1 MTIES
6 TRVPVEWPFSR
17 SYERKEKLHSGV
29 TQHQV
34 LSCVRDAMKRTG
46 PHEQGVRHSDSR
58 RPGSARSPATPGS
71 SIKWQSQRTEAQ
83 TFEPRRNTFVAAETE
98 PNGINFFERM
108 TDKLEKVTGI
118 DIDGDGDVGMPGHD
132 NKAGALRAVGSKA
145 NRSRTP
151 ASARSRCPAT
161 LMSASDRLEEL
172 ASPKI
177 VYQYSASRAVRSA
190 RSSATSSRSSRQW
203 PPSPG
208 RSLLNPGGISPRNG
222 LYSPGVSSSPQKGFD
237 DGTRRPRGHDGL
249 YGAPASVIR
258 KHVRANIELHRERN
272 KTAHWKHA
280 MSASAANEVDE
291 FQSASSFW
299 LWPTRFAEWL
309 GPKSRGIVGW
319 REEPRNLDNR
329 AQFRQYIGLDRID
342 RHKQAV
348 EDHKRDKQKR
358 QRCEACLERIKA
370 IALQLLLAIAI
381 VAPLAWLS
389 MWWWSSYIDPKPP
402 TPPMPPMPPTPPP
415 SPPSPPS
422 SLMLLEHALERMP
435 AWLWVCGITF
445 SGGFIAVIR
454 TCGHQEAT
462 EFGRNQQQR
471 PSSSSRYARLRDSPG
486 RSPISA

>member
-1 MTIES
+1 
-6 TRVPVEWPFSR
+6 
-17 SYERKEKLHSGV
+17 
-29 TQHQV
+29 
-34 LSCVRDAMKRTG
+34 
-46 PHEQGVRHSDSR
+46 
-58 RPGSARSPATPGS
+58 
-71 SIKWQSQRTEAQ
+71 
-83 TFEPRRNTFVAAETE
+83 
-98 PNGINFFERM
+98 M

-132 NKAGALRAVGSKA
+132 NKAGALRAVGSKGEQKPNTCICSFKMSSDVDECIRPIGGVGLA
-145 NRSRTP
+145 QDSVSIFSITCCAISAFIGYQLTVFTSMAAFTRKIAPESRRHLATERIVF
-151 ASARSRCPAT
+151 AR
-161 LMSASDRLEEL
+161 RLLE
-172 ASPKI
+172 
-177 VYQYSASRAVRSA
+177 
-190 RSSATSSRSSRQW
+190 
-203 PPSPG
+203 
-208 RSLLNPGGISPRNG
+208 
-222 LYSPGVSSSPQKGFD
+222 PQKGFD

-348 EDHKRDKQKR
+348 EDQKRDKQKR

-462 EFGRNQQQR
+462 EFGRNQQRR